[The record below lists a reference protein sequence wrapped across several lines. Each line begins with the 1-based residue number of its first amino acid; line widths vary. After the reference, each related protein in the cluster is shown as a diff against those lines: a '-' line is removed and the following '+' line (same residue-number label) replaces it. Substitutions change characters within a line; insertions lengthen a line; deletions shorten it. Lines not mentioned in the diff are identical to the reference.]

1 MKATVRFLL
10 LGVWIVGATLIAARL
25 WLTHPDAI
33 PRFPES
39 FWLWLIAVSGSKNGE
54 DLGNLELLVALA
66 LSFLFVITVTVIT
79 GFLWRR
85 RPGR

>member
-1 MKATVRFLL
+1 MKPAVRFFL
-10 LGVWIVGATLIAARL
+10 LGVWIVGAALTATRL

-54 DLGNLELLVALA
+54 DLGNLELLVALGF
-66 LSFLFVITVTVIT
+66 SFFFVITVTVIT
-79 GFLWRR
+79 GFLLRR
-85 RPGR
+85 RRGR